1 MSRHR
6 TTAGGV
12 LLSLIVGL
20 SGAVAA
26 SANGATAPT
35 PIVFPLIGK
44 ALLTGSWGDP
54 RPNGRHQGEDI
65 IAPRRAPVVAAEAGR
80 VKWWRSSVRAGCM
93 LYLYGRSGTT
103 YLYIH
108 LNNDRSL
115 QNDNDGGC
123 NGGTT
128 YVAKDGAV
136 VEAGELIA
144 WNGDSGDA
152 DGNPHLHFEVHPQNG
167 ADVDP
172 LPYLKAGSR
181 HLFPAKLGTPFTL
194 ALRGTLIAAGNG
206 RLELTASAVRWWPN
220 GRWTEIDP
228 RPIELAVPTA
238 TPIEDDL
245 LELAAGTQRSPSTR
259 AATALT
265 VFTEEATVTAA
276 ALRGDP
282 GALTAARITK
292 QS

>member
-6 TTAGGV
+6 TIAGGV

-26 SANGATAPT
+26 SANGAKAPT

-152 DGNPHLHFEVHPQNG
+152 DGNPHLHFEV
-167 ADVDP
+167 DP

-194 ALRGTLIAAGNG
+194 ALRGTLIAADNG

-259 AATALT
+259 VATALT
-265 VFTEEATVTAA
+265 VVTEEAMVTAA